1 MFIYASFKLWAFEP
15 LKGKSCNTF
24 LCNGFIPYLFFF
36 NHKLACPG
44 LRRILFLSDYIKP
57 ITDDIEDT
65 CHLKKKKKEFS
76 KKRNVI
82 FTYQKIK
89 NKNWG
94 HLSVMKFGLP
104 DNCCHTLLSPVPN
117 TWHL

>member
-44 LRRILFLSDYIKP
+44 LLRILFLSDYIKP

-65 CHLKKKKKEFS
+65 CHLKKKKKRIFQ
-76 KKRNVI
+76 KKKCN
-82 FTYQKIK
+82 FYLSK
-89 NKNWG
+89 NK
-94 HLSVMKFGLP
+94 K
-104 DNCCHTLLSPVPN
+104 
-117 TWHL
+117 